1 MDIRLLK
8 DIVAVFENSTLTTME
23 LEAENIKVKLKK
35 EISRPA
41 AAAPVASQPVQSVQR
56 PQPATEYVKS
66 PLVGTFYAAPAAG
79 KPPFVQP
86 GDYVNR
92 GDTLCIIE
100 AMKVM
105 NEIKAP
111 KAGWITDIKVKNG
124 DMVRYDDDLIAIG
137 DKNDS

>member
-1 MDIRLLK
+1 MDIQLLK
-8 DIVAVFENSTLTTME
+8 DIVAVFENSTLSTME

-35 EISRPA
+35 EYTA
-41 AAAPVASQPVQSVQR
+41 TQPVAVAV
-56 PQPATEYVKS
+56 QPAPRQQVKAEYVKS
-66 PLVGTFYAAPAAG
+66 PLVGTFYAAPGAD
-79 KPPFVQP
+79 KPPFVNK

-111 KAGWITDIKVKNG
+111 VSGWITDIRVKNG
-124 DMVRYDDDLIAIG
+124 DMVQYDEDLIAIG

>member
-1 MDIRLLK
+1 MDIQLLK
-8 DIVAVFENSTLTTME
+8 DVVAVFENSTLSAME
-23 LEAENIKVKLKK
+23 LEAENIKLKLKRK
-35 EISRPA
+35 YTSSQP
-41 AAAPVASQPVQSVQR
+41 APVAAQSET
-56 PQPATEYVKS
+56 PQPQATAEYVKS

-79 KPPFVQP
+79 KPPFVQK
-86 GDYVNR
+86 GDYVNL

-111 KAGWITDIKVKNG
+111 KSGWITDIKVKNG
-124 DMVRYDDDLIAIG
+124 DMVQYDDDLIAIG